1 MDAIRWLL
9 VGAGDIA
16 KKRVAPA
23 LSAVPGSTITAVCD
37 PREEV
42 AAELAAQCGGARVYA
57 DFAQA
62 LDDKQVDAVYL
73 ATPVWLHAEH
83 AVQALQ
89 AGKHVLVEKPLG
101 LTADDCARVVAAAE
115 QSDRYA
121 ACAYFRRFSPRF
133 QYLREM
139 LARGEFGQVIS
150 INMSYQSWFSPAADD
165 PKYWRVVREKSGG
178 GALSDMGS
186 HMFDVL
192 IGLFGLPA
200 RVFARCENLTQR
212 WDVEDSASMTLRMP
226 GGALVTASFNWN
238 SKTWRHEFDVV
249 GTEAR
254 ITWLPYDSGPVTKIV
269 GREKEML
276 DQPNPENVHQ
286 PLIEDFV
293 QAIAQ
298 NRPPRY
304 TVAESAKTNLVLD
317 AVYRSAAEGR
327 EVEIGSLSTN
337 ETRLPEFR

>member
-1 MDAIRWLL
+1 MDKIRWLL

-23 LSAVPGSTITAVCD
+23 LAGVAGSTIAAICD
-37 PREEV
+37 PRDAV
-42 AAELAAQCGGARVYA
+42 AAELAGQFGVGQTFADYA
-57 DFAQA
+57 EA
-62 LDDKQVDAVYL
+62 LEKAEADAVYL

-83 AVQALQ
+83 AVQALV

-101 LTADDCARVVAAAE
+101 LTAADCARVIAAAG
-115 QSDRYA
+115 QSDKFA
-121 ACAYFRRFSPRF
+121 ACAYFRRFSPR
-133 QYLREM
+133 YEHLREM
-139 LARGEFGQVIS
+139 VTNGEFIQLIA
-150 INMSYQSWFSPAADD
+150 MHMTYQSRFWPALDD

-178 GALSDMGS
+178 GPLSDMGT

-192 IGLFGLPA
+192 IGLFGMPK
-200 RVFARCENLTQR
+200 RVFARCENLTTN
-212 WDVEDSASMTLRMP
+212 WDVEDSAAIIMTMSD
-226 GGALVTASFNWN
+226 GALVTASFNWN
-238 SKTWRHEFDVV
+238 SRTWRHEFDVV
-249 GTEAR
+249 GTKAR
-254 ITWLPYDSGPVTKIV
+254 VTWLPYDSGPVVKTV

-276 DQPNPENVHQ
+276 ELPNPENVHW

-317 AVYRSAAEGR
+317 AIYKSAVER
-327 EVEIGSLSTN
+327 CEVEITDEVLT
-337 ETRLPEFR
+337 